1 LKKPNKLLMPKG
13 YAKQIG
19 VEDGDR
25 VNMKII
31 RIKYHN
37 VVRFERNPNGD
48 EVIEIIKGGDKQ

>member
-1 LKKPNKLLMPKG
+1 MPKG